1 MKTLLLIFFSIL
13 VLGCTSTPEVALNQK
28 PVEVTNDNVGKYW
41 VLKNKKFSVNLP
53 LRRAPKKLEEGH
65 VTLRFLID
73 SNGNTFDPEIIESV
87 PEGLWD
93 NAGVEAMSKQ
103 DFIPAESNTQ
113 NIPVYFTQTIFFK

>member
-53 LRRAPKKLEEGH
+53 LRRAPEKLEEGH

-87 PEGLWD
+87 PEGIWD
-93 NAGVEAMSKQ
+93 YAGVKAMSKQ